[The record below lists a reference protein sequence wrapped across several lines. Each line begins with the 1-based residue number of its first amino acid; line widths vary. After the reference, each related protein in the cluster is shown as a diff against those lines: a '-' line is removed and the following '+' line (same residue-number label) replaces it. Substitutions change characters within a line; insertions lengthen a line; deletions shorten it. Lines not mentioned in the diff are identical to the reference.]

1 MTHEHNATLDCHL
14 WPKEPHRCRVILY
27 VQRTFSSLSWVG
39 CAVIVLLIII
49 LKKYKSTTQRV
60 IFWLSVSSFFR
71 SLANI
76 TDTSPQQSR
85 HLLPRQMIFPT
96 IFQLYSSIMGVWW
109 SQWIPYLW
117 LTEKLTDII
126 TIGTML

>member
-71 SLANI
+71 SLAILLTHPTTVTSFIAASEDFSNNI
-76 TDTSPQQSR
+76 S
-85 HLLPRQMIFPT
+85 IV
-96 IFQLYSSIMGVWW
+96 QLYYGFWW

-117 LTEKLTDII
+117 LRERLTDII